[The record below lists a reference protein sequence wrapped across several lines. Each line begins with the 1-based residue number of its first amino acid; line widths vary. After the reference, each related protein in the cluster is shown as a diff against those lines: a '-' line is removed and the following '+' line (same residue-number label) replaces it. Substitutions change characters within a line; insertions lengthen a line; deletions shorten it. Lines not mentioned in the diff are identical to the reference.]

1 MAFLQHVHVLVYC
14 LIVCLL
20 RYKTIGSVALPLPS
34 PVNSAMVTSASVGDD
49 ALDFFFAFGVVVSL
63 TLERVVFLFLLFE
76 DDDDDDD
83 DGDD

>member
-1 MAFLQHVHVLVYC
+1 MTFLQHVLVYC

-49 ALDFFFAFGVVVSL
+49 ALDFFFAFDGVVVSL

>member
-1 MAFLQHVHVLVYC
+1 
-14 LIVCLL
+14 
-20 RYKTIGSVALPLPS
+20 
-34 PVNSAMVTSASVGDD
+34 MVTSASVGDD
-49 ALDFFFAFGVVVSL
+49 ALDLFFAFGVVVSL